1 MKNSFNYLIPD
12 GLFCLY
18 VIGVEWIFYGLSGY
32 PFEGVTLLRISL
44 FSLATSLA
52 ITSVVNTLPKLIK
65 SVIQLTVVWF
75 LALYGLSQLSY
86 FSYMNAH
93 YSFSLLLSMFNRVE
107 DYAGDFSQ
115 YIRLKNLF
123 ILLPALAFSVSVY
136 TFFKPKSS
144 LRYKVLVPLM
154 FLCVHLVSM
163 QILKIPSSQER
174 TLSLQELYENPYLV
188 DLGLQ
193 ELGLSRFLIR
203 DLTKLVLDIP
213 DPLPEIVLEE
223 PEVITPEPEVLS
235 QYRVDDALWKTLMTA
250 ETDET
255 TKTLDQ
261 ILMNR
266 TQLESNEYTGLF
278 KGKNLILIMV
288 EAFDYMALD
297 PELTPTLVRLSQEGF
312 FFDHY
317 YAPQYS
323 CATGESEFIALTS
336 LVPRAGICSPN
347 TYTQNAYPTSLFN
360 LFNREGYSSTSYHSY
375 SDKFY
380 ERTLLHASLG
390 SQQFYNNDDLAI
402 KTLKGWPSDVNL
414 MDEAFPHFSPSEP
427 YFSFIITASTHFPYD
442 VDSTLGN
449 RYLEEISAI
458 HPDMDLVAQRYLSKA
473 MELDK
478 AIERLIELLTQSNQ
492 LDDTVLVLFG
502 DHFPL
507 KTDRSILTTY
517 GNPAS
522 NRESGYNINLLPM
535 IIYNSATPGQRI
547 STSTSSFDLTPT
559 LANLFGLK
567 IDSRFYMGT
576 DVLDKTQR
584 PVITYPSLSWNT
596 SEGTYSYSSGK
607 FKPYDEKNSLSA
619 EEIEAINRQVKE
631 NSDVSYAIL
640 KSDYFAK
647 RDELFRSLFNRNQCH
662 CTDTL
667 NP

>member
-1 MKNSFNYLIPD
+1 MKHIRMFNLD
-12 GLFCLY
+12 ALFCLN
-18 VIGVEWIFYGLSGY
+18 VLGVEWIFYGLSG
-32 PFEGVTLLRISL
+32 FSFDGWTLLRISL

-52 ITSVVNTLPKLIK
+52 LTSVVNTLPNYLKR
-65 SVIQLTVVWF
+65 VVELTFVWL

-93 YSFSLLLSMFNRVE
+93 YSFSLLLSMIHRVE
-107 DYAGDFSQ
+107 DYAGDFSH
-115 YIRLKNLF
+115 YIHLKNLI
-123 ILLPALAFSVSVY
+123 ILLPALAFSVSVVY
-136 TFFKPKSS
+136 DPKPKRS
-144 LRYKVLVPLM
+144 LRYKILVPLG
-154 FLCVHLVSM
+154 FLCVHLASM
-163 QILKIPSSQER
+163 QMLKLPSAQER
-174 TLSLQELYENPYLV
+174 TISLQDLYENPYLV

-203 DLTKLVLDIP
+203 DLTKRVLDIP

-223 PEVITPEPEVLS
+223 PEVISPEPEVLS
-235 QYRVDDALWKTLMTA
+235 QYRVDDALWKTLMS
-250 ETDET
+250 ETHDET
-255 TKTLDQ
+255 TQTLDQ

-266 TQLESNEYTGLF
+266 PQLESNDYTGLF

-288 EAFDYMALD
+288 EAFDSMALD

-312 FFDHY
+312 FFDQY

-336 LVPRAGICSPN
+336 LVPRSGICSPN
-347 TYTQNAYPTSLFN
+347 TYTDNAYPTSLFN
-360 LFNREGYSSTSYHSY
+360 LFNREGYTSTSYHSY

-380 ERTLLHASLG
+380 ERTRLHASLG

-402 KTLKGWPSDVNL
+402 KVLKGWPSDINL
-414 MDEAFPHFSPSEP
+414 MEEAFPHFSTQEP

-449 RYLEEISAI
+449 RYLEKISTI
-458 HPDMDLVAQRYLSKA
+458 HPQYPIEVQRYLSKA
-473 MELDK
+473 MELDQ
-478 AIERLIELLTQSNQ
+478 AIQRLIDLLTQSNQ

-507 KTDRSILTTY
+507 KTDRSILTSY
-517 GNPAS
+517 GNPES
-522 NRESGYNINLLPM
+522 DREMGYNINRLPM
-535 IIYNSATPGQRI
+535 IIYNSKTPGQRI

-567 IDSRFYMGT
+567 FDSRFYMGT
-576 DVLDKTQR
+576 DVLDDTQR
-584 PVITYPSLSWNT
+584 PVIAYPSLSWNT
-596 SEGTYSYSSGK
+596 TEGYYSYSSGT
-607 FKPYDEKNSLSA
+607 FRAYDETKSLSV

-631 NSDVSYAIL
+631 NLDVSYAIL

-647 RDELFRSLFNRNQCH
+647 REALFR
-662 CTDTL
+662 
-667 NP
+667 